1 MTLSAHEF
9 IGRFIQHILP
19 ERFVRLRSYGILSA
33 RNRPTKAS
41 VDADD
46 GPSPVLRQTR
56 PTEKSRFSGG
66 GSLHLGESKGAAGA
80 ALMASGA
87 CGGEVHIALY
97 TRGAPGFVRRVS
109 NKPPRNH
116 TGGRPRPSLPRKAKG
131 PRKSPSSIGET
142 TLSRLLDK
150 RANSISNE
158 INLTAKSKAGPAMF
172 TPCIR
177 SLQV

>member
-1 MTLSAHEF
+1 
-9 IGRFIQHILP
+9 
-19 ERFVRLRSYGILSA
+19 
-33 RNRPTKAS
+33 
-41 VDADD
+41 
-46 GPSPVLRQTR
+46 
-56 PTEKSRFSGG
+56 
-66 GSLHLGESKGAAGA
+66 LHLGESKGVAGA

-87 CGGEVHIALY
+87 CGGEVHTALY
-97 TRGAPGFVRRVS
+97 TRGALGFVRRVS

-131 PRKSPSSIGET
+131 PSKESFVYWRNHFVRS
-142 TLSRLLDK
+142 LDK

-172 TPCIR
+172 TPRIR